1 MSLLELTLGVLGVW
15 RVTHLLHAE
24 DGPAQ
29 VVVRL
34 RRLLGSSIIGQAMD
48 CFDCL
53 SLWVAAPCVLL
64 VATSWPERAIAWLAL
79 SAGAMVLNRVVAKL
93 EQPPVASYEE
103 DALEDPHVPVW
114 SEATGHFDRN

>member
-1 MSLLELTLGVLGVW
+1 VSLLGLALGVLGVW

-34 RRLLGSSIIGQAMD
+34 RRLLGNSVIGQAMD

-64 VATSWPERAIAWLAL
+64 VAASWPERAIAWLAL

-93 EQPPVASYEE
+93 EPPPVALYEE
-103 DALEDPHVPVW
+103 DSLENTHVPMW
-114 SEATGHFDRN
+114 SEATGHFDQD

>member
-1 MSLLELTLGVLGVW
+1 VSFLGLALGVLGVW

-24 DGPAQ
+24 DGPGQ

-34 RRLLGSSIIGQAMD
+34 RRLLGNSIIGQAMD

-64 VATSWPERAIAWLAL
+64 VATGWPERAIAWLAL
-79 SAGAMVLNRVVAKL
+79 SGGAMVLNRVVAKL
-93 EQPPVASYEE
+93 EPPPVALHEE
-103 DALEDPHVPVW
+103 DSLENTHVPVW
-114 SEATGHFDRN
+114 SEATGHFDQN